1 MGTPKAV
8 CAGCCTGIRSSPMST
23 GATAFMREDWC
34 DERQRLI
41 DEEFETTVLSWTDQ
55 QRRRRRILNGLHHLA
70 EKLSSD
76 GTQAAASRSRTSG
89 ES

>member
-1 MGTPKAV
+1 
-8 CAGCCTGIRSSPMST
+8 MST
-23 GATAFMREDWC
+23 GGAVFMREDWR

-41 DEEFETTVLSWTDQ
+41 DEEFETTVLSWNDQ

-76 GTQAAASRSRTSG
+76 GAQAAAGRSRTAG

>member
-1 MGTPKAV
+1 
-8 CAGCCTGIRSSPMST
+8 MST
-23 GATAFMREDWC
+23 GATAFMREDWRN
-34 DERQRLI
+34 ERQRLI
-41 DEEFETTVLSWTDQ
+41 DEEFETTVLSWNDQ
-55 QRRRRRILNGLHHLA
+55 QRRRRRILSGLHHLA

>member
-1 MGTPKAV
+1 MSSGGTV
-8 CAGCCTGIRSSPMST
+8 
-23 GATAFMREDWC
+23 FMREDWR

-41 DEEFETTVLSWTDQ
+41 DEEFEKTVLSWSDQ
-55 QRRRRRILNGLHHLA
+55 QRRRRRILTGLHHLA

-76 GTQAAASRSRTSG
+76 GTQAAVSRSPNSG

>member
-23 GATAFMREDWC
+23 GATAFVREDWR

-41 DEEFETTVLSWTDQ
+41 DEEFETTVLSWNDQ
-55 QRRRRRILNGLHHLA
+55 QRLRSRILSGLHNLA

-76 GTQAAASRSRTSG
+76 GTQAASRISG

>member
-1 MGTPKAV
+1 
-8 CAGCCTGIRSSPMST
+8 
-23 GATAFMREDWC
+23 MREDWR

-41 DEEFETTVLSWTDQ
+41 DEEFETTVLSWNDQ
-55 QRRRRRILNGLHHLA
+55 QRLRRRILNGLHHLA

-76 GTQAAASRSRTSG
+76 DPLAAASRSRASG

>member
-1 MGTPKAV
+1 ML
-8 CAGCCTGIRSSPMST
+8 TG
-23 GATAFMREDWC
+23 GTAFMREDWR

-41 DEEFETTVLSWTDQ
+41 DEEFETTVLSWYDQ
-55 QRRRRRILNGLHHLA
+55 QRLRRRIMSGLNHVA
-70 EKLSSD
+70 ERLSSD